1 MKKTFI
7 VIAVV
12 SVLLTVFAACVNEQY
27 PQPDDIS
34 AVPEGMITVDEAK
47 IYFFRHSDG
56 SVSALNRDRLYL
68 QNAFFAASGGDTA
81 GVLTKTFATSSRS
94 GLPLW
99 EEAVVIVNPKYST
112 LRVPLSENVSGISRI
127 GFGDDKNRIEYREAR
142 TRSSLIVQMLH
153 EDGRIRQ
160 YVETVIRSDRSL
172 TGDSYVLITDVA
184 GEFLWCDRW
193 KNGKRTDMALVGS
206 SLPSSASADSQKL
219 LLYGISLRSIWDTN
233 ELGEV
238 GVPARPCPSCRHDPC
253 TCCYRCGHDPC
264 VCCTKCN
271 QYPCECLVCPYCGS
285 KFCDGKQ
292 CQAPPD
298 KPDPGDPGGSGS
310 DRPESPG
317 FPLVN
322 MKMDT
327 ATQKKLNK
335 LLKKIHEDCMGQK
348 LLAALNYNFN
358 RELTIKYNPDS
369 MVTTRVN
376 GVYTQST
383 HTITIGTESLSTFTE
398 ELFHAYQGYDP
409 AKPYTTDAKLNY
421 EVEAKVAAAQIKRR
435 ASKGAPTN
443 TVEDALD
450 KMFLDYGA
458 APSVTQYTRI
468 VYILR
473 KIGYKTQ
480 EYPENPAYR
489 SIDALKSLSADCN
502 HD

>member
-1 MKKTFI
+1 
-7 VIAVV
+7 
-12 SVLLTVFAACVNEQY
+12 
-27 PQPDDIS
+27 
-34 AVPEGMITVDEAK
+34 
-47 IYFFRHSDG
+47 
-56 SVSALNRDRLYL
+56 
-68 QNAFFAASGGDTA
+68 
-81 GVLTKTFATSSRS
+81 
-94 GLPLW
+94 
-99 EEAVVIVNPKYST
+99 
-112 LRVPLSENVSGISRI
+112 
-127 GFGDDKNRIEYREAR
+127 
-142 TRSSLIVQMLH
+142 
-153 EDGRIRQ
+153 
-160 YVETVIRSDRSL
+160 
-172 TGDSYVLITDVA
+172 
-184 GEFLWCDRW
+184 
-193 KNGKRTDMALVGS
+193 MALVGS

-233 ELGEV
+233 ELEGG
-238 GVPARPCPSCRHDPC
+238 GVTARPCPSCRHDPC
-253 TCCYRCGHDPC
+253 TCCYRCRHDPC
-264 VCCTKCN
+264 VCCTTCN
-271 QYPCECLVCPYCGS
+271 KYPCECLVCPYCGS

-358 RELTIKYNPDS
+358 RELTIKYNPDI
-369 MVTTRVN
+369 MVTARVN

-421 EVEAKVAAAQIKRR
+421 EVEAKVAATQIKQR
-435 ASKGAPTN
+435 AGEFAKGGSL
-443 TVEDALD
+443 EREYE
-450 KMFLDYGA
+450 KMFLSYA
-458 APSVTQYTRI
+458 RTPSATQYTHI

-480 EYPENPAYR
+480 EYPENSAYR
-489 SIDALKSLSADCN
+489 SIDALKSLSVDCN